1 MDLEFNSFIRKPF
14 TVDAV
19 QVTED
24 NMAEVAK
31 LVGELK
37 EKDDGTPFIQVDK
50 KKVPNIYRVFPGF
63 WMTRMGNHIRC
74 YSPKIFHDQFVQDNP
89 QIREWVDFVNGHNQT
104 TQEETPVG

>member
-37 EKDDGTPFIQVDK
+37 EKDDGTPFIQVDTHGQ
-50 KKVPNIYRVFPGF
+50 P
-63 WMTRMGNHIRC
+63 
-74 YSPKIFHDQFVQDNP
+74 YSLLLAQDLP
-89 QIREWVDFVNGHNQT
+89 
-104 TQEETPVG
+104 